1 MTFSFFFSLVDYT
14 TISANLATQANLRL
28 RQAYTSKTWAKYQ
41 SMFFVFLTFCCQ
53 IGVDVIEVN
62 EQHAIMFMEYLAN
75 KNLAVSSIRNYVS
88 AVVMYFKWFSLQ
100 FEIFSHH
107 KVTMMFKALERSI
120 KRTPKFKGIFHLQDL
135 GNILQLC
142 DNFPLSQMYKCL
154 YLLAY
159 FGFLRIS
166 NLVPSSF
173 KKFSISKHLCRA
185 DILVQNTDMIVIVKW
200 SKTLQ
205 ATNQGS
211 YIVLPRLENQLLC
224 PCKNFERMHSAF
236 PTLPNAP
243 CFSSKKLCIT
253 EYMVRKHL
261 KNILNSLGLD
271 TDIFSFH
278 TFRRSG
284 ATLAYNL
291 DVSLESIRRHGTWK
305 SDAVN
310 TYIVDDPHKATGVA
324 RAFQTSIN
332 SV

>member
-1 MTFSFFFSLVDYT
+1 
-14 TISANLATQANLRL
+14 
-28 RQAYTSKTWAKYQ
+28 
-41 SMFFVFLTFCCQ
+41 MFFVFLTFCCQ

-166 NLVPSSF
+166 NLVPSSS

-243 CFSSKKLCIT
+243 CFSSKNCVSQSIWSG
-253 EYMVRKHL
+253 
-261 KNILNSLGLD
+261 NI
-271 TDIFSFH
+271 
-278 TFRRSG
+278 
-284 ATLAYNL
+284 
-291 DVSLESIRRHGTWK
+291 
-305 SDAVN
+305 
-310 TYIVDDPHKATGVA
+310 
-324 RAFQTSIN
+324 
-332 SV
+332 